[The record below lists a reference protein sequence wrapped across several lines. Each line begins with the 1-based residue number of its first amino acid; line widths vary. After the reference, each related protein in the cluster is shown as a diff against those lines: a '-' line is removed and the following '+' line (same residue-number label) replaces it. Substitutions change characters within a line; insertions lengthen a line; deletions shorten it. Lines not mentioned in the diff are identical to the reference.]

1 MRQPVLKAVS
11 AALLLALSLQAAGQ
25 NTPVPPTP
33 TPPVPTPPSPV
44 PEGPAAPQP
53 VAPAAPSAA
62 TIAAAAAA
70 AAAAARA
77 ADPNAAKPFADVVK
91 GAHHLSGFFHLYQ
104 KDEKV
109 WMELRPEHF
118 DKPFFMSVNT
128 TRGVGE
134 RGIYGSQ
141 MGRSEVVVLRKLG
154 NLVQLIALNT
164 DFRAK
169 PGTPLGTA
177 VSQGFS
183 DSLLAVAPLASAPHP
198 QSKGVLVEAN
208 TLLFGDIPAYSTQLE
223 AAFRMA
229 YTMDARNSSFTNIR
243 TDDSMTG
250 FAVNAHYF
258 VPRVPAPPLAY
269 TPTYVPPPY
278 STPDPRS
285 LFLGLYYSF
294 APLPEHPMPGRLAD
308 DRIGHFVSTTYDYTD
323 DVKPSLYTHVVNRW
337 RLEKADP
344 SQPLSEPKQPIVYWL
359 DRNIP
364 EKYRE
369 SVKQGI
375 LAWNDA
381 FERIGFKNAIVV
393 KQQGPNDTFDTMDV
407 RHASVRWYVGA
418 DAGIAIGPRQVDPR
432 SGEILDADIAMSDI
446 FGRNARRL
454 ASEDLRWTS
463 ALSAYGMAAGMPP
476 LAGALPQDGAVQP
489 AAAPLAQPWAQS
501 LAQAPAQPQPW
512 AQQAAGPH
520 AWPYSAQAR
529 DAHCGYGME
538 SAQEMGFALD
548 VMEARGEL
556 DMDSPK
562 AEALAQAY
570 VKSVIMHEVGHTL
583 GLRHNFRSSTIYSL
597 FQLRDKAFTDK
608 HGISGSVMDYTPF
621 NLAIKGEEQG
631 AYVMDRL
638 GPYDYW
644 AIEYAY
650 KPIAPEQEKEELAR
664 IASRSNEPL
673 LAFAT
678 DNEAYN
684 GMSDPEVNLFDLGSD
699 PMAYAQKR
707 LTISRELWDRVQAR
721 QLKPGESYDVLRRSF
736 VYGIDQFARSVPV
749 VVKYVGGVVHVRDH
763 AGSGRTPFQPVPAM
777 RQREALALLTNNLF
791 KADSFKFPPSLLSRL
806 SGNQMMFSYRPDISI
821 NTVVLYLQTVVLD
834 QLLSD
839 AVAGRLRDSQEKL
852 DNPKLALSLDELYT
866 TLQSAVWSEL
876 KAGKDIPGMRRDLQ
890 REHLKRVTAAL
901 VRTSPLMRAD
911 GRSLQRLHAQELQRD
926 ILRAMGNGALSPEA
940 RAHLAESHE
949 TLTQALKAPM
959 LRTGL

>member
-11 AALLLALSLQAAGQ
+11 AALLLALSVHAAGQ
-25 NTPVPPTP
+25 NTPVPPVP
-33 TPPVPTPPSPV
+33 NPPVPTPPTPA

-53 VAPAAPSAA
+53 VAPAVPAA

-77 ADPNAAKPFADVVK
+77 TDPNAAKPFADVVK
-91 GAHHLSGFFHLYQ
+91 GAHHLAGFFHLYQ

-109 WMELRPEHF
+109 WLEVRPEHL
-118 DKPFFMSVNT
+118 DKPFFMTVNT

-154 NLVQLIALNT
+154 NTVQLIALNT
-164 DFRAK
+164 DVRAK
-169 PGTPLGTA
+169 PGTALGTA

-183 DSLLAVAPLASAPHP
+183 DSLLAVAPVASAPHP

-223 AAFRMA
+223 AAFRMQYA
-229 YTMDARNSSFTNIR
+229 MDARNSSFTSIR
-243 TDDSMTG
+243 SDESMTG

-258 VPRVPAPPLAY
+258 VPRVPAPPLVY

-278 STPDPRS
+278 SVPDPRS

-294 APLPEHPMPGRLAD
+294 APLPEHVMHGRLAD

-344 SQPLSEPKQPIVYWL
+344 SQALSEPRQPIVYWL

-393 KQQGPNDTFDTMDV
+393 KQQGPNDSFDTMDV

-432 SGEILDADIAMSDI
+432 SGEILDADIAMSDV
-446 FGRNARRL
+446 FGRNARRQ
-454 ASEDLRWTS
+454 ASEDMRWTG
-463 ALSAYGMAAGMPP
+463 ALSAYGMASAMGPGTASAGMPGAAALSGAMP
-476 LAGALPQDGAVQP
+476 PEIGAGAAPPWAAQ
-489 AAAPLAQPWAQS
+489 AAPLRPW
-501 LAQAPAQPQPW
+501 PQG
-512 AQQAAGPH
+512 AH
-520 AWPYSAQAR
+520 ARESR
-529 DAHCGYGME
+529 CEYGLE

-548 VMEARGEL
+548 LMEARGEF

-621 NLAIKGEEQG
+621 NLPIKGEEQA

-650 KPIAPEQEKEELAR
+650 KPISEEQEKEELAR

-721 QLKPGESYDVLRRSF
+721 QLKPGESYEALRRSF
-736 VYGIDQFARSVPV
+736 VYGIDQFARAVPV
-749 VVKYVGGVVHVRDH
+749 MVKYVGGVVHVRDH
-763 AGSGRTPFQPVPAM
+763 AGSGRTPFQPVPAA

-791 KADSFKFPPSLLSRL
+791 KADSFKFAPSLLSRL
-806 SGNQMMFSYRPDISI
+806 SGNQMMFSYRTDISI
-821 NTVVLYLQTVVLD
+821 NSVVLYLQTIVLD

-839 AVAGRLRDSQEKL
+839 VVAGRLRDSQEKL

-866 TLQSAVWSEL
+866 TVQSAVWSEL

-901 VRTSPLMRAD
+901 VRTSPYMRAD
-911 GRSLQRLHAQELQRD
+911 GRSLQRMHAQELQRD
-926 ILRAMGNGALSPEA
+926 IQRAMGNGALSPEA
-940 RAHLAESHE
+940 KAHLAESYE
-949 TLTQALKAPM
+949 TLSQALKAPM

>member
-1 MRQPVLKAVS
+1 MRLPVLKS
-11 AALLLALSLQAAGQ
+11 ICAALLFTLSVQAVGQ
-25 NTPVPPTP
+25 STPVPPTP
-33 TPPVPTPPSPV
+33 TPPVPTPPAPA
-44 PEGPAAPQP
+44 PEGPATPQP
-53 VAPAAPSAA
+53 ATPAAPSAA

-77 ADPNAAKPFADVVK
+77 ADPAAAKPFADVIK
-91 GAHHLSGFFHLYQ
+91 GAHHLAGFFHLYQ

-109 WMELRPEHF
+109 WLEVRPEHF
-118 DKPFFMSVNT
+118 DKPFFMTVNT

-154 NLVQLIALNT
+154 NTVQLIALNT

-169 PGTPLGTA
+169 PGTPLGMA

-183 DSLLAVAPLASAPHP
+183 DSLLAVAPAASAPHP
-198 QSKGVLVEAN
+198 QSKGILVEAN
-208 TLLFGDIPAYSTQLE
+208 ALLFGDIPAYSTQLE
-223 AAFRMA
+223 AAFRMQYA
-229 YTMDARNSSFTNIR
+229 MDARNSSFTSLHS
-243 TDDSMTG
+243 DEGMTG
-250 FAVNAHYF
+250 LAVNAHYF
-258 VPRVPAPPLAY
+258 VPRVPAAPLVP
-269 TPTYVPPPY
+269 TPLYVPPPY
-278 STPDPRS
+278 SVPDPRS

-294 APLPEHPMPGRLAD
+294 MPLPEHVMHGRLAD
-308 DRIGHFVSTTYDYTD
+308 DRLGHFVSTTYDYTD
-323 DVKPSLYTHVVNRW
+323 DVQPSLYTHVVNRW

-344 SQPLSEPKQPIVYWL
+344 SLPLSEPKQPIVYWL

-393 KQQGPNDTFDTMDV
+393 KQQGPNDSFDTMDA

-432 SGEILDADIAMSDI
+432 SGEILDADIAMSDV
-446 FGRNARRL
+446 FGRNARRQ
-454 ASEDLRWTS
+454 ATEDMRWAG
-463 ALSAYGMAAGMPP
+463 ALSAYGMTAGMAAGMA
-476 LAGALPQDGAVQP
+476 AGLPALSATVPQEGAVP
-489 AAAPLAQPWAQS
+489 GAAPS
-501 LAQAPAQPQPW
+501 PQP
-512 AQQAAGPH
+512 P
-520 AWPYSAQAR
+520 WPRNALAR
-529 DAHCGYGME
+529 ESRCDYGME

-548 VMEARGEL
+548 LMEARGDF

-562 AEALAQAY
+562 AEQLAQAY

-631 AYVMDRL
+631 SYVMDRL

-678 DNEAYN
+678 DNEAFN

-721 QLKPGESYDVLRRSF
+721 QLKPGESYEVLRRSF
-736 VYGIDQFARSVPV
+736 VFGIDQFARSVPV

-763 AGSGRTPFQPVPAM
+763 AGSGRAPFQPVPAM

-791 KADSFKFPPSLLSRL
+791 KADSFKFAPSLLSRL
-806 SGNQMMFSYRPDISI
+806 SGNQMMFSYRTDISI
-821 NTVVLYLQTVVLD
+821 NSVVLYLQTMVLD

-839 AVAGRLRDSQEKL
+839 AVAARLRDAQEKL

-890 REHLKRVTAAL
+890 REHLKRMTAAL
-901 VRTSPLMRAD
+901 VRTSPYMRAD

-926 ILRAMGNGALSPEA
+926 IQRAMGNGALSPEA
-940 RAHLAESHE
+940 KAHLAESYE
-949 TLTQALKAPM
+949 TLSQALKAPM

>member
-11 AALLLALSLQAAGQ
+11 AALLFALSVQAAGQ
-25 NTPVPPTP
+25 STPVPPTP
-33 TPPVPTPPSPV
+33 TPPVPTPPTPA
-44 PEGPAAPQP
+44 PEGPATPQP

-62 TIAAAAAA
+62 ALAAVAAA

-77 ADPNAAKPFADVVK
+77 TDPNAAKPFADVIK
-91 GAHHLSGFFHLYQ
+91 GAQHQAGFIHLYQ

-109 WMELRPEHF
+109 WLELRPEHF

-128 TRGVGE
+128 TKGVGE

-169 PGTPLGTA
+169 PGSALGTA

-183 DSLLAVAPLASAPHP
+183 DSLLAVAPVASSPHP
-198 QSKGVLVEAN
+198 QSKGILVEAN
-208 TLLFGDIPAYSTQLE
+208 LLLFGDIPAYSTQLE
-223 AAFRMA
+223 AAFRMQYA
-229 YTMDARNSSFTNIR
+229 MDARNSSVTGIR
-243 TDDSMTG
+243 SDAGMTG
-250 FAVNAHYF
+250 LAINAHYF
-258 VPRVPAPPLAY
+258 VPRVPAPPPVY
-269 TPTYVPPPY
+269 VPTYVPPPY
-278 STPDPRS
+278 SVPDPRS

-294 APLPEHPMPGRLAD
+294 MPLPETTMPGRLAD
-308 DRIGHFVSTTYDYTD
+308 DRLGHFVTTTYDYTD

-344 SQPLSEPKQPIVYWL
+344 SQALSEPKQPITYWL

-369 SVKQGI
+369 SVKQGV

-393 KQQGPNDTFDTMDV
+393 KQQGPNDTFDTMDA

-418 DAGIAIGPRQVDPR
+418 DAGMAIGPRQVDPR
-432 SGEILDADIAMSDI
+432 SGEILDADIAMSDV
-446 FGRNARRL
+446 FARSARRQ
-454 ASEDLRWTS
+454 ASEDLRWS
-463 ALSAYGMAAGMPP
+463 GALSAYGAAAGMPS
-476 LAGALPQDGAVQP
+476 LAGGAAPEGMPGV
-489 AAAPLAQPWAQS
+489 AAPLPPPGRLPQG
-501 LAQAPAQPQPW
+501 APLR
-512 AQQAAGPH
+512 GGYGSH
-520 AWPYSAQAR
+520 ES
-529 DAHCGYGME
+529 HCDYGME
-538 SAQEMGFALD
+538 SAQEIGFALD
-548 VMEARGEL
+548 LMEARGEF

-570 VKSVIMHEVGHTL
+570 VKSVILHEVGHTL

-597 FQLRDKAFTDK
+597 FQLRDKAFTDQ

-621 NLAIKGEEQG
+621 NLAIKGEQQG

-650 KPIAPEQEKEELAR
+650 KPISQEQEKEELAR

-699 PMAYAQKR
+699 PMAHAQKR
-707 LTISRELWDRVQAR
+707 LTMSRELWDRVQAR
-721 QLKPGESYDVLRRSF
+721 QLKPGESYESLRRSF
-736 VYGIDQFARSVPV
+736 VFGIDQFARSVPV
-749 VVKYVGGVVHVRDH
+749 MVKYVGGVVHVRDH
-763 AGSGRTPFQPVPAM
+763 AGSGRTPFQPVPAT
-777 RQREALALLTNNLF
+777 RQREALSLLTNHLF
-791 KADSFKFPPSLLSRL
+791 KADSFTFSPSLLSRL
-806 SGNQMMFSYRPDISI
+806 SGNQMMFSYRTDISI
-821 NTVVLYLQTVVLD
+821 NSVVLYLQTIVLD

-839 AVAGRLRDSQEKL
+839 AVAGRLRDAQEKL
-852 DNPKLALSLDELYT
+852 DNPRLALSLDELYRT
-866 TLQSAVWSEL
+866 VQAAVWSEL

-901 VRTSPLMRAD
+901 VRTSPAMRAD
-911 GRSLQRLHAQELQRD
+911 GRSLQRLYAQQLQRD
-926 ILRAMGNGALSPEA
+926 IQRAMGNGALSPEA
-940 RAHLAESHE
+940 KAHLAESHE
-949 TLTQALKAPM
+949 TLSQALKAPM
-959 LRTGL
+959 LRLGL